1 MPQPAGLQAG
11 LLSISAG
18 RRGRSGVSE
27 PAASSGF
34 LPSLPVDQSQP
45 PEGLPLYQ
53 LPHGPC
59 GREAKEGRV
68 GVPAAGGRAGRGRK
82 GQTVGRGWPTSRVGK
97 ARSCEPGSPP
107 STLTRSG
114 RTLPLP
120 AVCGQRGPL
129 WPARLC
135 SWPGLREVPT
145 AAVVAAAV
153 AVGLRF
159 WPSSGSSSSSPKS
172 SPVEAKGEGGGRERE
187 AGRRRGRG
195 QQEGGGRRENA
206 EVLKGTL
213 TSFLGFPWQPNIPQM
228 NISVREREEKEGGNG
243 GRWRQRWREI
253 EAGDEEVGAGRW
265 RKRMGQERWR
275 ERASRPRWRAGGS
288 PPTPLDSEGGEGP
301 EATGLLSIPP
311 WPLGQEE
318 QATDGQMF

>member
-11 LLSISAG
+11 LLSVSAG

-107 STLTRSG
+107 STLTRSLG
-114 RTLPLP
+114 KDLALTS
-120 AVCGQRGPL
+120 
-129 WPARLC
+129 RLRAEGA
-135 SWPGLREVPT
+135 P
-145 AAVVAAAV
+145 VASKALFLAWSQGG
-153 AVGLRF
+153 AHS
-159 WPSSGSSSSSPKS
+159 SSGGSSGGSGSQALAQLRQQQLLTQVLSCGG
-172 SPVEAKGEGGGRERE
+172 EGRGRGEGEGGGEKERE
-187 AGRRRGRG
+187 GTAGGRG
-195 QQEGGGRRENA
+195 EEGKM
-206 EVLKGTL
+206 LK
-213 TSFLGFPWQPNIPQM
+213 S
-228 NISVREREEKEGGNG
+228 
-243 GRWRQRWREI
+243 
-253 EAGDEEVGAGRW
+253 
-265 RKRMGQERWR
+265 
-275 ERASRPRWRAGGS
+275 
-288 PPTPLDSEGGEGP
+288 
-301 EATGLLSIPP
+301 
-311 WPLGQEE
+311 
-318 QATDGQMF
+318 

>member
-1 MPQPAGLQAG
+1 M
-11 LLSISAG
+11 
-18 RRGRSGVSE
+18 SE

-45 PEGLPLYQ
+45 PEGLSLYQ

-59 GREAKEGRV
+59 GREAEEGRV
-68 GVPAAGGRAGRGRK
+68 GVPAAGGRAGQGRK
-82 GQTVGRGWPTSRVGK
+82 GHTVGRGWPTSRVGK
-97 ARSCEPGSPP
+97 AGSCEPGSPP

-114 RTLPLP
+114 RTLSLP

-129 WPARLC
+129 RPARLC
-135 SWPGLREVPT
+135 SWPGLRAVPT

-153 AVGLRF
+153 AVGLRS
-159 WPSSGSSSSSPKS
+159 WPSSGGSSSSPKS
-172 SPVEAKGEGGGRERE
+172 SPVEAKGEGGGKERRGGEKERE
-187 AGRRRGRG
+187 GTAGGR
-195 QQEGGGRRENA
+195 EGGGKNA

-253 EAGDEEVGAGRW
+253 EAGDEEMGAGRW
-265 RKRMGQERWR
+265 RRMMGQERWR
-275 ERASRPRWRAGGS
+275 ERASRP
-288 PPTPLDSEGGEGP
+288 T
-301 EATGLLSIPP
+301 
-311 WPLGQEE
+311 
-318 QATDGQMF
+318 